1 MTRKYTDEAGQV
13 WFYIEVNERI
23 NGWIQEG
30 QELTLVR
37 LNNYWYLD
45 QGTYAPATPTPQPTV
60 PTPRVPLVSPSSS
73 DGSVA
78 PYLKKQPEPTLMIG
92 VGIAGVIALTAL
104 VIVRFWKKR

>member
-1 MTRKYTDEAGQV
+1 MLLYK
-13 WFYIEVNERI
+13 WYIR
-23 NGWIQEG
+23 
-30 QELTLVR
+30 
-37 LNNYWYLD
+37 
-45 QGTYAPATPTPQPTV
+45 ATV

>member
-1 MTRKYTDEAGQV
+1 MCIRD
-13 WFYIEVNERI
+13 R
-23 NGWIQEG
+23 IQEG

-60 PTPRVPLVSPSSS
+60 PTPRVPLDSPSSS

-92 VGIAGVIALTAL
+92 AGIAGAVSYTHLD
-104 VIVRFWKKR
+104 VYKRQG